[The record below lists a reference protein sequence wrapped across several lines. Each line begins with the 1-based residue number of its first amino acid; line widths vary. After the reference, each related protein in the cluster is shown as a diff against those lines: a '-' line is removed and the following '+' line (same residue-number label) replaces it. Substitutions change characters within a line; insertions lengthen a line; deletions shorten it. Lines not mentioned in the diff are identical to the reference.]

1 MSKVISAY
9 IFTSRRRNDARAWQ
23 PRYRTSCSCELLVPA
38 YCVLEFM
45 QSVLAF
51 RFLEHKRNV
60 VRFED
65 VVFAEEE

>member
-1 MSKVISAY
+1 MAAKISDVI
-9 IFTSRRRNDARAWQ
+9 FLRA
-23 PRYRTSCSCELLVPA
+23 P